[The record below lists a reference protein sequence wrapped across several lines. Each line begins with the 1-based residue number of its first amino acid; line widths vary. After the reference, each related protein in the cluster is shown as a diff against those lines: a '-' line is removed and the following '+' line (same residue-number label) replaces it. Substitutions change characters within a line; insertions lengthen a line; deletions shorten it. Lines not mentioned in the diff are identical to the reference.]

1 MKLLS
6 DTGLLFGRYLGLTL
20 RNPVWL
26 VVNVSQPLF
35 FLVLFGPLLRPLAG
49 TPGFPAGEP
58 FNVFVPGLLVQLA
71 LFGTAFAGFSLIGE
85 VRHGVIERMR
95 VTPVSRMALLLGRAL
110 RDTLVLI
117 VQALI
122 LVLCAVPFGLRVSPL
137 GVAVVVGL
145 LCPMGVLFASLSY
158 ALALRLRSED
168 ALAATLNTVT
178 MPLLLL
184 SGILLPLS
192 LAPAWLRA
200 LAAANPLS
208 YAVAAARALFNE
220 QLGDPSIPRAV
231 AILGLLAA
239 AALLMAAREFRR
251 AAA

>member
-85 VRHGVIERMR
+85 VRYGVIERLR

-110 RDTLVLI
+110 RDTLVLV

-158 ALALRLRSED
+158 ALA
-168 ALAATLNTVT
+168 
-178 MPLLLL
+178 
-184 SGILLPLS
+184 
-192 LAPAWLRA
+192 
-200 LAAANPLS
+200 
-208 YAVAAARALFNE
+208 
-220 QLGDPSIPRAV
+220 
-231 AILGLLAA
+231 
-239 AALLMAAREFRR
+239 
-251 AAA
+251 